1 MSSKDGVSIVLLIWI
16 SITLYGWTTSMCPTT
31 VVSKIKGTAHH
42 KQKSTSK
49 LNNVTM
55 YEEGTERQVLT
66 QVDMSGLEQVIET
79 PNSV

>member
-1 MSSKDGVSIVLLIWI
+1 
-16 SITLYGWTTSMCPTT
+16 MCPTT
-31 VVSKIKGTAHH
+31 VVVKIKGTAQQ

-66 QVDMSGLEQVIET
+66 QVDMSGLEHVIET